1 MNAPIIWLTIRQV
14 LGRRRSILMLV
25 GAGLPILIAFLY
37 AANNGSDDISPERF
51 TTTGLMS
58 HLVTSSILP
67 IVALVF
73 GTAVLGAE
81 IEEGTAVYL
90 LSKPISR
97 AQIILSKLLVA
108 WLSTFVIVVPAAV
121 LAAVVALEGTDPDGI
136 SAAFAVALT
145 VGALAYSAFFV
156 LLSVLTS
163 RALIVGL
170 LYVFIWEGVVTNLFS
185 GTRLLS
191 IREFTLALA
200 DALTPVRASAFEA
213 NLGVTQG
220 VIMMAAVIVGATFL
234 ATRQLQRF
242 EIGETV

>member
-1 MNAPIIWLTIRQV
+1 MNATIIQLTARQV
-14 LGRRRSILMLV
+14 LGRRRSILML
-25 GAGLPILIAFLY
+25 AGTALPILIAFLY
-37 AANNGSDDISPERF
+37 AVNNGADDISPERF

-58 HLVTSSILP
+58 HLVTNSILP

-97 AQIILSKLLVA
+97 VQVILSKLLVA
-108 WLSTFVIVVPAAV
+108 WLSTAVIVVPSAA
-121 LAAVVALEGTDPDGI
+121 LAALVALEFSDPDGI
-136 SAAFAVALT
+136 SAAFAIALT
-145 VGALAYSAFFV
+145 VGALAYSALFV

-191 IREFTLALA
+191 IREFTLSLA
-200 DALTPVRASAFEA
+200 DALTSVRESVFEA
-213 NLGVTQG
+213 NLGPTQG
-220 VIMMAAVIVGATFL
+220 VIMMAVVIVGATAL
-234 ATRQLQRF
+234 ATRRLQRF
-242 EIGETV
+242 EIGEST